1 MLMRYWAKATLSALP
16 LMVMVLSRLAGASL
30 SSQLEILIIAPES
43 CLQKVMLLLCMGILV
58 GTFIG
63 KQSLH
68 WRKAAAKSL
77 LTSALHKHWYCSS
90 KSLAHLISATLEPPL
105 PMMQPMSSLG
115 TVISWLCCWL
125 GFLAC
130 PVRRARAEMMM
141 ELWTSLIIVL
151 WMMMNYWWANLPAGF
166 IIPLL
171 RGFTPLITLMG
182 SPTLVSCWNE
192 RIFSLNKIVKCKNWF
207 F

>member
-1 MLMRYWAKATLSALP
+1 M
-16 LMVMVLSRLAGASL
+16 
-30 SSQLEILIIAPES
+30 
-43 CLQKVMLLLCMGILV
+43 LV
-58 GTFIG
+58 GSFIG
-63 KQSLH
+63 KQSLNVGWVLQSPH
-68 WRKAAAKSL
+68 WPVN
-77 LTSALHKHWYCSS
+77 ALHKHWYESS
-90 KSLAHLISATLEPPL
+90 SDLISATLEPPL

-125 GFLAC
+125 GFLVC
-130 PVRRARAEMMM
+130 PVRRARAEML

-171 RGFTPLITLMG
+171 RGFIPLITLMG

-192 RIFSLNKIVKCKNWF
+192 IILVELWSSSGSASNADYRPYTMMCNEHL
-207 F
+207 